1 MTLVADVVQSRA
13 IYNPGATLSLKKE
26 AIDLARRL
34 VDAIEEKKGEDILL
48 MDIHAQCSFA
58 DYFVLCSGSS
68 ERQLKA
74 ILDAI
79 QETAKHEFSVSPH
92 HVEGKPETGWVLM
105 DLGDVIIHVFSP
117 SQRRFYSLESLWK
130 ESPILLR
137 IK

>member
-1 MTLVADVVQSRA
+1 M
-13 IYNPGATLSLKKE
+13 KKA

-34 VDAIEEKKGEDILL
+34 VDAIEDKKGEDILL

-68 ERQLKA
+68 DRQLNAIVDA
-74 ILDAI
+74 IL
-79 QETAKHEFSVSPH
+79 ETAKKEFGASPH
-92 HVEGKPETGWVLM
+92 HVEGKPESGWVLM
-105 DLGDVIIHVFSP
+105 DLGDLIVHVFSP
-117 SQRRFYSLESLWK
+117 SQRRFYDLESLWK

>member
-1 MTLVADVVQSRA
+1 MKQ
-13 IYNPGATLSLKKE
+13 E
-26 AIDLARRL
+26 AIDLARHL

-79 QETAKHEFSVSPH
+79 QETAKNELGVSPR
-92 HVEGKPETGWVLM
+92 HVEGKPDTGWVLM
-105 DLGDVIIHVFSP
+105 DLGDVILHVFSP

>member
-1 MTLVADVVQSRA
+1 
-13 IYNPGATLSLKKE
+13 
-26 AIDLARRL
+26 LARRL
-34 VDAIEEKKGEDILL
+34 VDTIEDKKGEDILL

-58 DYFVLCSGSS
+58 DYFVLCSASS

-79 QETAKHEFSVSPH
+79 LETAKKDFDVSPR
-92 HVEGKPETGWVLM
+92 HVEGKLETGWVLL

-117 SQRRFYSLESLWK
+117 SQRHYYKLESLWK

>member
-1 MTLVADVVQSRA
+1 M
-13 IYNPGATLSLKKE
+13 NKE
-26 AIDLARRL
+26 AVHLARRL
-34 VDAIEEKKGEDILL
+34 VDAIEGKKGEDILL
-48 MDIHAQCSFA
+48 MDIHVQSSFA

-79 QETAKHEFSVSPH
+79 QETAKKEFGVSPH
-92 HVEGKPETGWVLM
+92 HVEGKPETGWVLI

-117 SQRRFYSLESLWK
+117 SQRHFYSLESLWK

>member
-1 MTLVADVVQSRA
+1 LTLVADVVQSRA
-13 IYNPGATLSLKKE
+13 ICNQGVTRNLKKE
-26 AIDLARRL
+26 AIDLARHL

-79 QETAKHEFSVSPH
+79 QETAKKEFGVSLH

>member
-1 MTLVADVVQSRA
+1 MVQSHA
-13 IYNPGATLSLKKE
+13 IHNPGATLSLKQK

-34 VDAIEEKKGEDILL
+34 VDAIEEKRGEDILL
-48 MDIHAQCSFA
+48 MDIHTLCSFA

-79 QETAKHEFSVSPH
+79 QETAKGEFSVSPH

-117 SQRRFYSLESLWK
+117 SQRRFYNLESLWK